1 MPSERSLQLP
11 CDAATAVDDD
21 SFFSRPDLPRRCPVL
36 IVDDDES
43 VVASLATLLSRADYD
58 VYRANS
64 AEAALRVLSVLQ
76 CRVVITDWQMP
87 DMDGLA
93 LCRCLRSRNN
103 SSYIYILLLSVRKSK
118 QDTLAALAAGAD
130 DYIVKGAP
138 PEEILARADV
148 GRRITRL
155 EHSLRI
161 SNRENR
167 RLSVTDSLTGVR
179 NRRYL
184 MKYLPREIARS
195 RRQQHPLAV
204 LSCDI
209 DRFKHVNDRFG
220 HEAGDEVLR
229 EFAMRLGNCIR
240 QSIDWIA
247 RMGGEEFMI
256 VLPETNLSGATCVAE
271 KVRSTVSAHP
281 FATRSGPLA
290 VTVSIGATALET
302 LLDFETISLI
312 ELLRTADQCLYA
324 SKTLGRDRATA
335 AAPVP
340 SRTANSATTSGAYN
354 EIN

>member
-1 MPSERSLQLP
+1 MPSEPGLQLP
-11 CDAATAVDDD
+11 YDAATGIKDPCL
-21 SFFSRPDLPRRCPVL
+21 SLKPDAPARCPVL
-36 IVDDDES
+36 IVDDDEL
-43 VVASLATLLSRADYD
+43 VVASLAALLSRADYD
-58 VYRANS
+58 VYRADS
-64 AEAALRVLSVLQ
+64 AEAALRILSVVP
-76 CRVVITDWQMP
+76 CRMVITDWQMP

-93 LCRCLRSRNN
+93 LCRCLRSRTNG
-103 SSYIYILLLSVRKSK
+103 SYIYILLLSIRKSK
-118 QDTLAALAAGAD
+118 QDTLAGLAAGAD

-138 PEEILARADV
+138 PEEILARANV
-148 GRRITRL
+148 GRRITLL

-195 RRQQHPLAV
+195 RRHQHPLAV
-204 LSCDI
+204 LSCDV
-209 DRFKHVNDRFG
+209 DRFKQVNDQFG

-229 EFAMRLGNCIR
+229 ELALRFTSCIR
-240 QSIDWIA
+240 EATDWIA

-256 VLPETNLSGATCVAE
+256 VLPETNLSGASCVAE

-302 LLDFETISLI
+302 LVDFEAVSLT
-312 ELLRTADQCLYA
+312 ELLRTADRCLYT
-324 SKTLGRDRATA
+324 SKNLGRDRATA
-335 AAPVP
+335 APPVP
-340 SRTANSATTSGAYN
+340 SRTANSATTVGACN